1 MSIAESDQL
10 KAIMKEAFS
19 EVLTSNRELIYNA
32 FLEAFE
38 DYHFLEA
45 IKEGESSGNA
55 TREEVFAILEAT

>member
-10 KAIMKEAFS
+10 KEIMKEAFS
-19 EVLTSNRELIYNA
+19 EVLTSNRELIYNV

-45 IKEGESSGNA
+45 IKEGETSGKA
-55 TREEVFAILEAT
+55 TKEEVFAILEAN